1 MEYDAIVQTILD
13 FIDNRITEDIRIE
26 ELART
31 VNYSTSHFCRIF
43 MAVTGTPV
51 MNYVIRRKLTYAQYD
66 LARGKRILDVAMA
79 YGFQTHAGFTKAFK
93 KFFGYRPLLHRLH
106 VSASRRE
113 KATVNC
119 VKLKHGGVN
128 MQVQLKKIESFTIIG
143 YTSRHRMPGVS
154 NISDIPVFGKK
165 RIWNMKL
172 RFRHYITH
180 IQNLITAKW
189 LFVLILMRMRSASL
203 YAGCWG

>member
-1 MEYDAIVQTILD
+1 
-13 FIDNRITEDIRIE
+13 
-26 ELART
+26 
-31 VNYSTSHFCRIF
+31 

-93 KFFGYRPLLHRLH
+93 KFFGLPAPACTGSTFPLRRRKKRPL
-106 VSASRRE
+106 
-113 KATVNC
+113 TG

-143 YTSRHRMPGVS
+143 YTSRHRMPAS
-154 NISDIPVFGKK
+154 AIF
-165 RIWNMKL
+165 RIFRGFWEKTNMG
-172 RFRHYITH
+172 I
-180 IQNLITAKW
+180 
-189 LFVLILMRMRSASL
+189 
-203 YAGCWG
+203 

>member
-26 ELART
+26 ELAGT

-79 YGFQTHAGFTKAFK
+79 YGFSNTWRDLPK
-93 KFFGYRPLLHRLH
+93 PLR
-106 VSASRRE
+106 
-113 KATVNC
+113 
-119 VKLKHGGVN
+119 
-128 MQVQLKKIESFTIIG
+128 KILWL
-143 YTSRHRMPGVS
+143 PA
-154 NISDIPVFGKK
+154 PAAQAP
-165 RIWNMKL
+165 
-172 RFRHYITH
+172 RFRF
-180 IQNLITAKW
+180 A
-189 LFVLILMRMRSASL
+189 
-203 YAGCWG
+203 AGKSDR